1 MPDALNEWFAAH
13 PRFPEMAEELSRLA
27 RDPKWRRMVDLEERF
42 VGVVGALRA
51 DAELPYTWM
60 QLEPEERL
68 KRNLLLSA
76 EEHDELDAL
85 GSLYPA
91 GRFIRRA
98 DGPLCGRVAPGVV
111 RLTRPR

>member
-42 VGVVGALRA
+42 VRVVGPLRA
-51 DAELPYTWM
+51 DSELPYSWM

-85 GSLYPA
+85 RKWY
-91 GRFIRRA
+91 
-98 DGPLCGRVAPGVV
+98 CVARDALLNKYGWKQTIPS
-111 RLTRPR
+111 PPS